1 MKQISSAADIAALSE
16 EDKDLVFSFD
26 TARERFKGGL
36 IRAVVIPLFM
46 VVASLLAIYSTGSIE
61 TLEWV
66 RPATE
71 WLGYIGIGIG
81 LLGVPIFSRN
91 LKDDYRAMQATKLM
105 MAARGLDASRMRSD
119 DVWAGLFTQQKV
131 G

>member
-1 MKQISSAADIAALSE
+1 MKTISTAADIATLSE

-36 IRAVVIPLFM
+36 IRAVVIPLLM
-46 VVASLLAIYSTGSIE
+46 VVASMFSIYSTGSIE

-81 LLGVPIFSRN
+81 LLGVSIFSRN
-91 LKDDYRAMQATKLM
+91 LKEDYRAMQATKLM
-105 MAARGLDASRMRSD
+105 MVARGLDASRMRSD
-119 DVWAGLFTQQKV
+119 DVWAGLFTQQKA

>member
-1 MKQISSAADIAALSE
+1 MKTISTAADIAALSE
-16 EDKDLVFSFD
+16 GDKDLVFSFD

-36 IRAVVIPLFM
+36 IRAAVIPLFM
-46 VVASLLAIYSTGSIE
+46 VVASLFAIYSTGSIE

-91 LKDDYRAMQATKLM
+91 LKGDYQAMQATKLM

-119 DVWAGLFTQQKV
+119 EVWAGLFTQQKA

>member
-1 MKQISSAADIAALSE
+1 MKTISTAADIAALSE

-26 TARERFKGGL
+26 TARERLKGGL
-36 IRAVVIPLFM
+36 IRAVAIPLFM
-46 VVASLLAIYSTGSIE
+46 VVASLFAIYSAGSIE

-71 WLGYIGIGIG
+71 WVGYVGIGIG
-81 LLGVPIFSRN
+81 LLGIPIFSRS
-91 LKDDYRAMQATKLM
+91 LKGDYQAMQVTNAMLKT
-105 MAARGLDASRMRSD
+105 RGLDASRMRSD
-119 DVWAGLFTQQKV
+119 DVWAGLFTQQKA